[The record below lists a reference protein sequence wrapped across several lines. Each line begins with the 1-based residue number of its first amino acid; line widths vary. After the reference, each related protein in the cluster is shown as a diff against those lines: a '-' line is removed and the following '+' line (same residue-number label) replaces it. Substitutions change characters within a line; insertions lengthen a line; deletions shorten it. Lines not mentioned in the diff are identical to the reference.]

1 MHWKRCP
8 SSGHLFLLFLYRPHN
23 PATPLPG
30 SVRYPDGPVLQ
41 YPVLQNPVTPITHYA
56 SGTSHNSRFLTCM
69 LLIFS
74 LIIDKK

>member
-8 SSGHLFLLFLYRPHN
+8 LDGHLFLLFLYRPHN

-41 YPVLQNPVTPITHYA
+41 YPVLQNPVP
-56 SGTSHNSRFLTCM
+56 R
-69 LLIFS
+69 LLITPPELRTTADS
-74 LIIDKK
+74 